1 MRPLLILIFSSIMAK
16 KKKKI
21 VKRIPPKSSK
31 PVKNGIGITPVNDRV
46 LVKPE
51 ELEKMTPSGIIIPD
65 TAKSEKATIGRVVAA
80 GPGRFEDGKL
90 VPMNIKVG
98 AKVYFNPGWE
108 NELEWK
114 GEKYFLVA
122 ESDIKA
128 ILD

>member
-1 MRPLLILIFSSIMAK
+1 MAK
-16 KKKKI
+16 KNKKSPKKTS
-21 VKRIPPKSSK
+21 VKKASK
-31 PVKNGIGITPVNDRV
+31 PVKSGIGITPVNDRV

-51 ELEKMTPSGIIIPD
+51 AAETKTASGIFIPD
-65 TAKSEKATIGRVVAA
+65 TAKSEKATIGRVVAV
-80 GPGRFEDGKL
+80 GPGRYEDGKL
-90 VPMNIKVG
+90 ISMSIEVG

-108 NELEWK
+108 NELEWN

>member
-1 MRPLLILIFSSIMAK
+1 MAK
-16 KKKKI
+16 KKKKT
-21 VKRIPPKSSK
+21 VKRIPPRASKSA
-31 PVKNGIGITPVNDRV
+31 VKSTLGITPVNDRV

-51 ELEKMTPSGIIIPD
+51 ELEKITASGIIIPD
-65 TAKSEKATIGRVVAA
+65 TAKSEKSTIGTVVAT
-80 GPGRFEDGKL
+80 GPGRHEEGKL
-90 VPMNIKVG
+90 VPMAIKVG
-98 AKVYFNPGWE
+98 QKVYFNPGWE

>member
-1 MRPLLILIFSSIMAK
+1 MAK
-16 KKKKI
+16 KHKKNQK
-21 VKRIPPKSSK
+21 KTSGRKAAKPMKSAIKSTL
-31 PVKNGIGITPVNDRV
+31 GITPVNDRV

-51 ELEKMTPSGIIIPD
+51 ELEKVTASGIIIPD
-65 TAKSEKATIGRVVAA
+65 TAKSEKSTIGTVVAV
-80 GPGRFEDGKL
+80 GPGRHEEGKL
-90 VPMNIKVG
+90 VPMTIKVG

>member
-1 MRPLLILIFSSIMAK
+1 MAK
-16 KKKKI
+16 KNKKTSK
-21 VKRIPPKSSK
+21 KAFSKKASK
-31 PVKNGIGITPVNDRV
+31 PIKSGIGITPVSDKV

-51 ELEKMTPSGIIIPD
+51 AAETKTASGIFIPD
-65 TAKSEKATIGRVVAA
+65 TAKSEKATIGRVVAV
-80 GPGRFEDGKL
+80 GPGRYGDEGDL
-90 VPMNIKVG
+90 IPMTITVG

>member
-1 MRPLLILIFSSIMAK
+1 MAK
-16 KKKKI
+16 KQTKNKKKTSP
-21 VKRIPPKSSK
+21 KKASKAAPKS
-31 PVKNGIGITPVNDRV
+31 GIGITPVNDRV

-51 ELEKMTPSGIIIPD
+51 AAETKTASGIFIPD

-80 GPGRFEDGKL
+80 GPGRYEDGKL
-90 VPMNIKVG
+90 IPMNIEVG
-98 AKVYFNPGWE
+98 TKVYFNPGWE
-108 NELEWK
+108 NELEWN

>member
-1 MRPLLILIFSSIMAK
+1 MAK
-16 KKKKI
+16 KHKKNQK
-21 VKRIPPKSSK
+21 KTSGRTAAKTLK
-31 PVKNGIGITPVNDRV
+31 TARNALGITPVNDRV

-51 ELEKMTPSGIIIPD
+51 ELEKVTASGIFIPD
-65 TAKSEKATIGRVVAA
+65 TAKSEKATIGTVVAA
-80 GPGRFEDGKL
+80 GPGRFEEGKL
-90 VPMNIKVG
+90 VPMTIKVG

-122 ESDIKA
+122 ESDIRA